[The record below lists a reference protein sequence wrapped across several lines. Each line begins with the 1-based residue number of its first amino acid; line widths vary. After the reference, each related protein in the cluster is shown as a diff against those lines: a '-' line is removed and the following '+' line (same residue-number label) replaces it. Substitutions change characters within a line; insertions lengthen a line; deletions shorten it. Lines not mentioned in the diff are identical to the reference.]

1 MVLLPARVL
10 PAVMAPVFT
19 SEPSCSSPFSRNLQ
33 LSAPLSPAPTLS
45 PPWILSL
52 YLHYATASP
61 CCLCSGIASPIPE
74 HSQVLDARA
83 VLTTPGQASQA
94 LAGPSP
100 FLSPRLALH
109 RKAEGSQVQTDGNVG
124 VTPGF
129 LSGWMTLSP
138 HPHSVLWIESWS
150 ASPG

>member
-19 SEPSCSSPFSRNLQ
+19 SEPSCSSPFQ
-33 LSAPLSPAPTLS
+33 QKPAALSTPLLPHTESDVGPVPL
-45 PPWILSL
+45 PPLCN
-52 YLHYATASP
+52 ASP
-61 CCLCSGIASPIPE
+61 CCLCSGIARPIPE

-109 RKAEGSQVQTDGNVG
+109 RKAEGSQVQRDGNVG
-124 VTPGF
+124 ATPGF

-138 HPHSVLWIESWS
+138 HPHSVPWIESWC
-150 ASPG
+150 ALPG